1 MLIKPAAEVAG
12 RCRIR
17 DPTGSESIEL
27 ALVVPQNLQVLQPCP
42 AHQQVVGDVQHVVRL
57 VVRQVDL
64 QQMKTVI
71 DRPIQAQVFDQ
82 QVHRADP
89 ARTNRL
95 GSSIVLVGDVL
106 RCKFRPRRRRPFRF
120 LQPPGD
126 SLLACFQLPTYF
138 GYHSKLLL
146 EWRVA

>member
-1 MLIKPAAEVAG
+1 
-12 RCRIR
+12 
-17 DPTGSESIEL
+17 
-27 ALVVPQNLQVLQPCP
+27 
-42 AHQQVVGDVQHVVRL
+42 VVRL

-82 QVHRADP
+82 EVHRADP

-95 GSSIVLVGDVL
+95 GSASDLVGDV
-106 RCKFRPRRRRPFRF
+106 RRGKFRPRRRRPFRL

-126 SLLACFQLPTYF
+126 SLLACFQLPAYF
-138 GYHSKLLL
+138 GFHSKLLH